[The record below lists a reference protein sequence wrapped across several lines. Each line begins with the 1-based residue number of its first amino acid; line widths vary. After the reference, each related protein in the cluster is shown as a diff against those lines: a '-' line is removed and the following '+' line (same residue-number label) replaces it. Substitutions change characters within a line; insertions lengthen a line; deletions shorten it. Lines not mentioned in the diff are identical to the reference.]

1 VLAAGGV
8 LLEQPSESRFLIPER
23 RGFLRCDL
31 NRRFLDPSHPTINI
45 GLRADPVVPNRPREP
60 VDLVDIIKSYEP
72 DLPLAH
78 ASTIPAAWY
87 VDQRVFDLELRTVFP
102 RSWQLVGR
110 AAQLAR
116 PGQFVARELPGGEP
130 VVVVRGEDGVL
141 RGFFNVCRHHAAEVV
156 TEPEGATSSL
166 RCPYHGWTY
175 ALDGRLKGTPDFA
188 EVCAFDR
195 ARNGL
200 VELEI
205 GCWDQWVFARLDD
218 NELPLQTFL
227 GSDLID
233 QAARLGFGELSWM
246 ERRQYTLACNWKVFI
261 DNYLDGGYHVPHL
274 HKGLNS
280 VLDYSSYTIENG
292 ERYCLQSSPLV
303 SEGAD
308 ARTGAVRSGERA
320 RYYWIYPNLMLNCY
334 GGAMDTNL
342 VIPRAVDRTDVIFD
356 FYFADVSE
364 SARARNR
371 ASIDVS
377 EQIQDEDVAICV
389 SVQRGLR
396 SRAYAAGRLSVRR
409 EAGAHLFHRLL
420 SGDLERGIGS
430 ALARRRAPGTR

>member
-1 VLAAGGV
+1 MA
-8 LLEQPSESRFLIPER
+8 
-23 RGFLRCDL
+23 
-31 NRRFLDPSHPTINI
+31 
-45 GLRADPVVPNRPREP
+45 VPRTPREP
-60 VDLVDIIKSYEP
+60 LDLVAIINSYKP
-72 DLPLAH
+72 DLPLAQ

-87 VDQRVFDLELRTVFP
+87 VDPRIYDLELRSVFP
-102 RSWQLVGR
+102 PSWQLVGR
-110 AAQLAR
+110 VDQVAR

-130 VVVVRGEDGVL
+130 VTVVRGEDGVL
-141 RGFFNVCRHHAAEVV
+141 RGFFNVCRHHAAAVV
-156 TEPEGATSSL
+156 TEPEGTAATL

-175 ALDGRLKGTPDFA
+175 ALDGHLKGTPEFA
-188 EVCAFDR
+188 EVCGFDR
-195 ARNGL
+195 AANGL

-205 GCWDQWVFARLDD
+205 GCWGQWVFVRLDD
-218 NELPLQTFL
+218 TGLSLEHYLGADLMAQT
-227 GSDLID
+227 G
-233 QAARLGFGELSWM
+233 RLGLTELSWV
-246 ERRQYTLACNWKVFI
+246 ERRQYSLACNWKVFI

-280 VLDYSSYTIENG
+280 VLDYSRYTIENG
-292 ERYCLQSSPLV
+292 ERHCLQSSPLV
-303 SEGAD
+303 SVGAD

-342 VIPRAVDRTDVIFD
+342 VIPSAVDRTEVIFD

-364 SARARNR
+364 SARVRNQ

-389 SVQRGLR
+389 SVQRGLS
-396 SRAYAAGRLSVRR
+396 SRAYDAGRLSVRR

-420 SGDLERGIGS
+420 FADLERGVGS
-430 ALARRRAPGTR
+430 PLARGRAPGTR